1 MTYQDIG
8 QGSIDQENRI
18 VDKVTSDFIIIV
30 TN

>member
-8 QGSIDQENRI
+8 QGSINHENRI
-18 VDKVTSDFIIIV
+18 VFKVTSDFIIIV